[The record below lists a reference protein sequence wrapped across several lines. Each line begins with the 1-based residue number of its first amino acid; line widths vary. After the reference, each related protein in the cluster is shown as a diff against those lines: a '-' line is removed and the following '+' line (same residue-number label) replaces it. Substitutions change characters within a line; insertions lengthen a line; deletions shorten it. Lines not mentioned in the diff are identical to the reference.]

1 MSPWCPS
8 EAMHTVARAHVA
20 RRKRTESGTKVQGW
34 NPTLLSNSVLQ
45 LRRKRRTIGATPTAW
60 SLCSLS
66 SPRENPG
73 ATNSACRDAGH
84 RLD

>member
-45 LRRKRRTIGATPTAW
+45 QRRKRRTIGGHPDRVVAVLPLVP
-60 SLCSLS
+60 SRK
-66 SPRENPG
+66 PRGDEQRVPR
-73 ATNSACRDAGH
+73 CRTST
-84 RLD
+84 